1 MGMYRNK
8 NTINRE
14 KFEKCFFYGIK
25 EKREVRE
32 VREGIL
38 LFSSKKVYARH
49 TGENWH
55 EIPNKQFESEIIQE
69 AIGPYRQFC
78 RFVILNDKPEII
90 DQVVCLTSMDIND
103 DTPNEFILRPAI
115 KVKDIPGATNIRL
128 IEGDDEDILDVNI
141 EDLEKQL
148 EKEIQRLKAEGNLI
162 ESKAGVFFGRE
173 IEKALKGGPQYIYG
187 KGLVGEDA
195 KPKQMYEILKQL
207 EEIER
212 QDEEEY
218 LEYLY
223 LTKFARAVNRGD
235 KEEAER
241 IKQKIEERAKR
252 KEQEGREIE

>member
-1 MGMYRNK
+1 MGMYRDK
-8 NTINRE
+8 DAIDRE
-14 KFEKCFFYGIK
+14 KFERFFFYGIK
-25 EKREVRE
+25 EKRE

-103 DTPNEFILRPAI
+103 DIPNEFILRPAI

-128 IEGDDEDILDVNI
+128 IEGDDEDILDVNT
-141 EDLEKQL
+141 EDLEQQL
-148 EKEIQRLKAEGNLI
+148 EQEIQRLKAEGKLI
-162 ESKAGVFFGRE
+162 ESKAGVFFERKTE
-173 IEKALKGGPQYIYG
+173 EKLKGGSKYVYG
-187 KGLVGEDA
+187 KGLVGEDGWT
-195 KPKQMYEILKQL
+195 KQIYDILKKL
-207 EEIER
+207 EVIEKQNEVEY
-212 QDEEEY
+212 QDY
-218 LEYLY
+218 LL
-223 LTKFARAVNRGD
+223 LTKLARTVNRCD
-235 KEEAER
+235 REEAER

-252 KEQEGREIE
+252 KEQDEREIE